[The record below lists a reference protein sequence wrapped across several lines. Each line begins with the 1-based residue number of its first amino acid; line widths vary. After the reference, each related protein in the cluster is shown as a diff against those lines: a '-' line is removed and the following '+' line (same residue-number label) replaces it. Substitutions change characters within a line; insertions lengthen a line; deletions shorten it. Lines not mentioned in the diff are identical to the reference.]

1 MTIKAV
7 LFDMD
12 GVLVDTEELI
22 CLAAI
27 EALKKYGVNAV
38 PDDFTEYVGAGETRY
53 IGGPAEKYGVKFVPE
68 MKTEAYAIY
77 EKLLKERPEAVY
89 PGTLD
94 VIKYVKERYRAAVCS
109 AADYAKVK
117 INLNAIGVD
126 DSFFGALVTGSD
138 IKRLKPA
145 PDIFLTGAGK
155 LDTDPEY
162 CVVIEDSINGIK
174 AAKAAGMMSVAVMT
188 YFDRETLE
196 GIGPDLIIKDISEFP
211 SALEKLSKM

>member
-1 MTIKAV
+1 MEIKAV

-38 PDDFTEYVGAGETRY
+38 PDDFIPYVGAGETRY
-53 IGGPAEKYGVKFVPE
+53 IGGPAEKYGVPFKPQ

-77 EKLLKERPEAVY
+77 EELLKARPEAVY
-89 PGTLD
+89 EGTLS
-94 VIKYVKERYRAAVCS
+94 VITYVKERYKAAVCS
-109 AADYAKVK
+109 AADFEKVK

-126 DSFFGALVTGSD
+126 ENFFGALVTGSE
-138 IKRLKPA
+138 IKNLKPA
-145 PDIFLTGAGK
+145 PDIFLKGAEK
-155 LDTDPEY
+155 LAADPHK
-162 CVVIEDSINGIK
+162 CVVIEDSVNGIK

-188 YFDRETLE
+188 YFDRETLSKLN
-196 GIGPDLIIKDISEFP
+196 PDLIIKDISEFP
-211 SALEKLSKM
+211 EALEKLSEM